1 MVDAAAFRDGCGRLL
16 ADVQRIKAEADYAA
30 AAALFEAHG
39 THFDAALRDEVVA
52 RTEALDLPAYT
63 GFVQPA
69 LEPVRDAAARSPT
82 CASRIRATSPHRC
95 CATPIATPRSRPDG
109 AMAVIAAAERP
120 VTPAAEDQAIDYV
133 LRLGRA
139 LHAYGYAS
147 PALERALVTAS
158 TRLGLIGHF
167 FSTPTSIF
175 VAFGTGSAQRTFLTR
190 VEPGGISL
198 GKLADIDGNARAVID
213 GSLSPSDALARIE
226 AIERQPPPFGP
237 WLETAASGIASGAA
251 CRLLGGGEGDV
262 VVGTGLGILVG
273 LLGMAAGRLRLQ
285 QGLFELIASALVSAA
300 ALLAASFGLGVAP
313 ATSTLAGLIIV
324 LPGFSLTIAMTEL
337 AARHLVSGTARLAG
351 AFTVFFA
358 ITFGVA
364 VGRQLI
370 AALLALPPPA
380 RVAPLPEWTL
390 WAAVFATPIAV
401 TVLLQGRT
409 RDMPWIV
416 LASLA
421 GFFGG
426 RAGNAL
432 LGPAIGACLGAL
444 SVGLAA
450 HAYERWVGRPA
461 LVPLVPGV
469 LLLVPGST
477 GFRSL
482 AALVDQQVVVGID
495 TAFAT
500 LLTAASLVAGLLMA
514 EMIADVSTR
523 LPARLAR

>member
-1 MVDAAAFRDGCGRLL
+1 VGGS
-16 ADVQRIKAEADYAA
+16 V
-30 AAALFEAHG
+30 
-39 THFDAALRDEVVA
+39 
-52 RTEALDLPAYT
+52 
-63 GFVQPA
+63 
-69 LEPVRDAAARSPT
+69 
-82 CASRIRATSPHRC
+82 
-95 CATPIATPRSRPDG
+95 
-109 AMAVIAAAERP
+109 ERP
-120 VTPAAEDQAIDYV
+120 VVPAAEDRAIDYV

-147 PALERALVTAS
+147 PALERALVLSS
-158 TRLGLIGHF
+158 TRLGLVGHF

-175 VAFGTGSAQRTFLTR
+175 VAFGSGAEQRTFLTR

-198 GKLADIDGNARAVID
+198 GKLADIDGNARAVVG
-213 GSLSPSDALARIE
+213 GSLNPSEALDRIE

-237 WLETAASGIASGAA
+237 LLEITASGVASGTA
-251 CRLLGGGEGDV
+251 CRLLGGGAGDA
-262 VVGTGLGILVG
+262 VVGAGLGILVA
-273 LLGMAAGRLRLQ
+273 LLGLAAGRLRLQ
-285 QGLFELIASALVSAA
+285 QGLFELMAAALVSAA
-300 ALLAASFGLGVAP
+300 AFVAAAFGLCASP
-313 ATSTLAGLIIV
+313 AISTLAGLIIV
-324 LPGFSLTIAMTEL
+324 IPGFSLTIAMAEL

-351 AFTVFFA
+351 AFTVFLA

-364 VGRQLI
+364 VGRQVV
-370 AALLALPPPA
+370 AALFALPPPTA
-380 RVAPLPEWTL
+380 VSPLPGWTL
-390 WAAVFATPIAV
+390 WAAVLATPIAL
-401 TVLLQGRT
+401 TVLLQGRA

-421 GFFGG
+421 GFLGG

-450 HAYERWVGRPA
+450 HAYERWMRRPA

-482 AALVDQQVVVGID
+482 ALLVDQQVVIGID
-495 TAFAT
+495 AAFAT

-523 LPARLAR
+523 LPAHLVRST

>member
-1 MVDAAAFRDGCGRLL
+1 VG
-16 ADVQRIKAEADYAA
+16 
-30 AAALFEAHG
+30 
-39 THFDAALRDEVVA
+39 
-52 RTEALDLPAYT
+52 
-63 GFVQPA
+63 
-69 LEPVRDAAARSPT
+69 
-82 CASRIRATSPHRC
+82 AT
-95 CATPIATPRSRPDG
+95 
-109 AMAVIAAAERP
+109 AERP
-120 VTPAAEDQAIDYV
+120 VVPDAEDRAIDYV

-147 PALERALVTAS
+147 PALERALVTSS

-167 FSTPTSIF
+167 FSTPTSLF
-175 VAFGTGSAQRTFLTR
+175 VAFGSGAAQRTFLTR

-198 GKLADIDGNARAVID
+198 GKLADIDGNARAVVT
-213 GSLSPSDALARIE
+213 GALTPSEALSRIE

-237 WLETAASGIASGAA
+237 LLETVASGVASGTA
-251 CRLLGGGEGDV
+251 CRLLGGGAGDV
-262 VVGTGLGILVG
+262 LVGTGLGILVG
-273 LLGMAAGRLRLQ
+273 LLGLAAGRLRLQ
-285 QGLFELIASALVSAA
+285 QGLFELMASALVSAA
-300 ALLAASFGLGVAP
+300 ALVAAAFGLGASP
-313 ATSTLAGLIIV
+313 AISTLAGLIIV
-324 LPGFSLTIAMTEL
+324 VPGFSLTIAMAEL

-351 AFTVFFA
+351 AFTVFLA

-364 VGRQLI
+364 VGRQVV
-370 AALLALPPPA
+370 AALVALRPPSP
-380 RVAPLPEWTL
+380 VTPLPEWTL
-390 WAAVFATPIAV
+390 WAAVFATPIAL
-401 TVLLQGRT
+401 TVLLQGRA

-421 GFFGG
+421 GFIGG
-426 RAGNAL
+426 RVGNAL

-450 HAYERWVGRPA
+450 HAYERWMRRPA

-482 AALVDQQVVVGID
+482 ALLVDQQVVIGID
-495 TAFAT
+495 AAFAT

-523 LPARLAR
+523 LPAHLVRST

>member
-1 MVDAAAFRDGCGRLL
+1 VGG
-16 ADVQRIKAEADYAA
+16 
-30 AAALFEAHG
+30 
-39 THFDAALRDEVVA
+39 
-52 RTEALDLPAYT
+52 
-63 GFVQPA
+63 
-69 LEPVRDAAARSPT
+69 S
-82 CASRIRATSPHRC
+82 
-95 CATPIATPRSRPDG
+95 
-109 AMAVIAAAERP
+109 AERP
-120 VTPAAEDQAIDYV
+120 VVPAAEDRAIDYV

-147 PALERALVTAS
+147 PALERALVLSS
-158 TRLGLIGHF
+158 TRLGLVGHF

-175 VAFGTGSAQRTFLTR
+175 VAFGSGAEQRTFLTR

-198 GKLADIDGNARAVID
+198 GKLADIDGNARAVVS
-213 GSLSPSDALARIE
+213 GSLTPSEALDRIE

-237 WLETAASGIASGAA
+237 LIEITASGVASGTA
-251 CRLLGGGEGDV
+251 CRLLGGGAGDV
-262 VVGTGLGILVG
+262 VVGAGLGLLVA
-273 LLGMAAGRLRLQ
+273 LLGLAAGRLRLQ
-285 QGLFELIASALVSAA
+285 QGLFELIAAALVSAA
-300 ALLAASFGLGVAP
+300 AFVAAALGLGASP
-313 ATSTLAGLIIV
+313 AISTLAGLIIV
-324 LPGFSLTIAMTEL
+324 IPGFSLTIAMAEL

-351 AFTVFFA
+351 AFTVFLA

-364 VGRQLI
+364 VGRQVV
-370 AALLALPPPA
+370 AALLALPPPTA
-380 RVAPLPEWTL
+380 VSPLPGWTL
-390 WAAVFATPIAV
+390 WAAVLATPIAL
-401 TVLLQGRT
+401 TVLLQGRA

-421 GFFGG
+421 GFLGG

-450 HAYERWVGRPA
+450 HAYERWMRRPA

-482 AALVDQQVVVGID
+482 ALLVDQQVVIGID
-495 TAFAT
+495 AAFAT

-523 LPARLAR
+523 LPAHLVRST